1 MENVKKV
8 TKREVINAMLKEEV
22 IKSNETYVNFLTHE
36 IELLD
41 KKSSSR
47 SNKPTANQKANEDI
61 KAQIIEGLTTVG
73 RAVTISELQKEVE
86 ALAEYSN
93 QKISA
98 LMKQLVDNKEITKI
112 VDKKKSFF
120 TIEK

>member
-61 KAQIIEGLTTVG
+61 KAQIVEGLATVG
-73 RAVTISELQKEVE
+73 KAVTISELQKEVE
-86 ALAEYSN
+86 TLAEYTN
-93 QKISA
+93 QKLSA
-98 LMKQLVDNKEITKI
+98 LMKQLVESGEITKI
-112 VDKKKSFF
+112 IDKKKSFF
-120 TIEK
+120 TIAE